1 MSSYAGLQ
9 REHASSTPFS
19 PLISPSAAQPLAIVL
34 LSIAFVSSFYFSTLR
49 PSKIPTTE
57 IASALVASVLGGF
70 GLVFA
75 FCTLGVNI

>member
-1 MSSYAGLQ
+1 MSSYAELL

-19 PLISPSAAQPLAIVL
+19 PLISPSSAPPLAIVL

-49 PSKIPTTE
+49 PSKIPTNE
-57 IASALVASVLGGF
+57 IGSALIASVLGGF

-75 FCTLGVNI
+75 FCALGVNV